1 MLFRPDGNG
10 GTNLPV
16 KPHIARISVIV
27 TVAIFIIT
35 VVFTAGGK
43 SGNIKNNTGDILE
56 NRKSI
61 VEVNQ
66 KLDKE
71 LSEIKPI
78 LNAVNTKMD
87 LLLKD
92 AKIIMNQDKP

>member
-27 TVAIFIIT
+27 TIAIFLLT

-43 SGNIKNNTGDILE
+43 SGNIKNNTEAIKDCKQNIA
-56 NRKSI
+56 
-61 VEVNQ
+61 EVNV

-71 LSEIKPI
+71 LAQIKPV
-78 LNAVNTKMD
+78 LNAVNAKMD
-87 LLLKD
+87 LLLKN
-92 AKIIMNQDKP
+92 AKITINQ

>member
-27 TVAIFIIT
+27 TIAIFLLT

-43 SGNIKNNTGDILE
+43 SGNIKNNTQAIQE
-56 NRKSI
+56 CKNNIVSI
-61 VEVNQ
+61 DQ

-71 LSEIKPI
+71 LAEIKPI
-78 LNAVNTKMD
+78 LNAVNAKMD

-92 AKIIMNQDKP
+92 AKITINQ